1 MEAYLRLYRPYIPLT
16 VRVAVAE
23 RQARESCGLFWPLY
37 LSAVEGAER
46 QNQPWTLTRRL
57 RVLLGRLFPYGHYQ
71 LDHTPALEQRPR
83 KTIKGKVQYQPDAN
97 DPDHLEYSA
106 TDLHLQKTTGRK
118 PGAEKTITSKGSDV
132 WLAKKFRRLEGKT
145 KSRPKQKIAS
155 RPFQKGKRSLSNAR
169 TR

>member
-16 VRVAVAE
+16 VKVAVAE
-23 RQARESCGLFWPLY
+23 RQVRVTGSPFWPLY
-37 LSAVEGAER
+37 LSAVKGAEV
-46 QNQPWTLTRRL
+46 QNQPWSLTRRL
-57 RVLLGRLFPYGHYQ
+57 RVLLHHLFPYGRYQ

-145 KSRPKQKIAS
+145 KTRPKAKIPS
-155 RPFQKGKRSLSNAR
+155 RPFQKGKRGFTNAR
-169 TR
+169 PR